1 MATETDRPPGVSV
14 WAAVGWSLLAVLL
27 VVAFVSSVGALNRT
41 VYGSSTFVERYLQAI
56 ADDDIA
62 QVMAT
67 PGVEL
72 TAAELEERGLDA
84 DVSTAMLR
92 SGVLDHGP
100 EDVRI
105 ISDVEGDEDGERVV
119 TASYRIGTTINEST
133 YVLRPLEPLYGVL
146 ARWEFAE
153 SPLAVTDV
161 TVENGA
167 LFQVGSLTLD
177 TRVGKTGDD
186 LAAFSQEAPY
196 LTIAPAAYS
205 FAYDSQLLAA
215 PAVELPVVR
224 GGENEVVLVTAPT
237 DVFVQRVQEE
247 VDGYLSETCATQQV
261 LQPSGCPFGIVI
273 DDRVLS
279 TPEWSIVEFPVVT
292 LTAGDDAFEM
302 PRTEGTAHISVEV
315 QSLFDGS
322 VSQLEEDRPIVLA
335 LTTWIKPDGSLAI
348 ELR

>member
-14 WAAVGWSLLAVLL
+14 WAVLGWSLLAVLL
-27 VVAFVSSVGALNRT
+27 VVAFVAAVGGLNRT

-56 ADDDIA
+56 ADDDIS

-72 TAAELEERGLDA
+72 SSAELEERGIDPST
-84 DVSTAMLR
+84 STALLR
-92 SGVLDHGP
+92 SGVIDHGP

-105 ISDVEGDEDGERVV
+105 LSDVEGDDGVHVV
-119 TASYRIGTTINEST
+119 TASYRIGTVISESA
-133 YVLRPLEPLYGVL
+133 YVVRPLEPLYGVL
-146 ARWEFAE
+146 NRWEFAE
-153 SPLAVTDV
+153 SPLAVIDV

-177 TRVGKTGDD
+177 TRVGKSGDD
-186 LAAFSQEAPY
+186 LAAFTQSAPY
-196 LTIAPAAYS
+196 LTVAPAAYE
-205 FAYDSQLLAA
+205 FAYDSQLLTA
-215 PAVELPVVR
+215 PPVELPVVR
-224 GGENEVVLVTAPT
+224 DGENEVVVVTAPT

-247 VDGYLSETCATQQV
+247 VDEYLSETCATQPV

-273 DDRVLS
+273 DDRVVS
-279 TPEWSIVEFPVVT
+279 SPQWSIVEYPVVT
-292 LTAGDDAFEM
+292 LTPGEDAFEM

-322 VSQLEEDRPIVLA
+322 FSQLEEDRPIVLS